1 MERFFLLLVLAG
13 LLGGCGTIE
22 RSHLK
27 DHPFVIDNTY
37 RMAGQ
42 RSSAAQPGTIWKG
55 EAASVGLYG
64 DQRARNLGDILSV
77 KIVEVS
83 TADEKVSTDA
93 GKTSDVNGGITGFFG
108 QENKAFANPAGIVTA
123 NTKNNFSGTGETK
136 RDSTLSATISVR
148 VVDVL
153 PNGHLA
159 VEGKREIYINNEKKE
174 ILLQGIVRPKDIAF
188 DNSIFSS
195 QVADAKMIYTGIGVL
210 GEKQRPGWASR
221 IMDYVWPF

>member
-1 MERFFLLLVLAG
+1 MERYFLLFVLVS
-13 LLGGCGTIE
+13 LLCGCGTIE

-64 DQRARNLGDILSV
+64 DQRARNLGDILTV

-83 TADEKVSTDA
+83 TADEKASTGA
-93 GKTSDVNGGITGFFG
+93 GKTSDVNAAITGFFG
-108 QENKAFANPAGIVTA
+108 QEAKWFANPSGIVSA
-123 NTKNNFSGTGETK
+123 NTKNNFAGTGETK

-153 PNGHLA
+153 PNGNLA

-174 ILLQGIVRPKDIAF
+174 ILLQGIVRPRDIAF
-188 DNSIFSS
+188 DNSVFSS
-195 QVADAKMIYTGIGVL
+195 QIADAKMIYTGIGVI